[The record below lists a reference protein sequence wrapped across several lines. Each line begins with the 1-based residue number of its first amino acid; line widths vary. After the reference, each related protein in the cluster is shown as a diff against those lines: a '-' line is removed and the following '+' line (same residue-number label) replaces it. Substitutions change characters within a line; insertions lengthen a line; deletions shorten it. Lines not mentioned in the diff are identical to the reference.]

1 MTPRELYYQVGKET
15 VLHQNALRRELSDRA
30 FNLLNLGVATIAAG
44 GVVVNLQLKTLDWDP
59 VLMAL
64 GAMSLFAFAV
74 VAVLSFWIMRGG
86 DWFAF
91 PPLEQI
97 AARIAAYHE
106 ADYLRA
112 TQLVLLEVLQI
123 YAGDYFQ
130 DAFFRNEQVLDGK
143 RLAQFWTFLALALE
157 ITAVICLV
165 VLIFWGTQTLPCGE
179 GLTQTVQCVPVG
191 Q

>member
-1 MTPRELYYQVGKET
+1 MTPRELYYQVGRET
-15 VLHQNALRRELSDRA
+15 VLHQKALHRELSDRA

-44 GVVVNLQLKTLDWDP
+44 GVVINLQLKTLNWDP
-59 VLMAL
+59 ILMAL
-64 GAMSLFAFAV
+64 GAVSLFAFAV

-97 AARIAAYHE
+97 AVRIAHHE
-106 ADYLRA
+106 AHYPRA
-112 TQLVLLEVLQI
+112 AQSVLLEVLQI
-123 YAGDYFQ
+123 YAGDYIQETSFL
-130 DAFFRNEQVLDGK
+130 NEQVLDGK
-143 RLAQFWTFLALALE
+143 RLAQFWTFLALGLE

-179 GLTQTVQCVPVG
+179 ELTQTVRCVPVG